1 MKTKRNLT
9 KEDEVRLAAENDLIL
24 FIKLVA
30 PYRVL
35 GSCHEDLARWWQRSE
50 AKTHQLCLMPRD
62 HGKSAMVAFR
72 VAQAIAK
79 DPCIRI
85 IYLSSTSGL
94 AEKQLGLIKQILES
108 DAFRHYWPDHIHP
121 EEGKREKWTNSEII
135 IDHPQRKR
143 EGIRDSTVFTGGI
156 STSLT
161 GLHCDIGVYD
171 DLVVYENAY
180 TRDGRDKVRRQ
191 YSLLNSVVGANGR
204 EWVVGTRYHPE
215 DLYFD
220 MVDAEE
226 DIYNEEGAVVDTSP
240 VYEVFERQVE
250 ALGDGTG
257 EYLWPRQQRYDGKW
271 FGFDRGILARKRAL
285 YLDKRQ
291 FYAQYYNN
299 PNVAEGE
306 AIDRDLF
313 QYFDKRHLE
322 RWDGRWYFRNT
333 LLNVYAAID
342 FAYSTSKRSDYTAL
356 VVVGI
361 DHERNIYVLEIR
373 RFKTK
378 SISEYYKHIAQSYE
392 AWGFRKLRA
401 EATAAQAA
409 IVDELKHQYI
419 RANGLPLSVEVHK
432 PTRHDG
438 TKQERIDAVLKPR
451 YENHM
456 VWHVQGGNTQLLEE
470 ELTSVE
476 PAHDDIKDALASAIE
491 TATPPGGHGNKRRKK
506 NKLMNEL
513 NFHSRFGG
521 VTI

>member
-1 MKTKRNLT
+1 MPKGVSK
-9 KEDEVRLAAENDLIL
+9 KDEIRLAAENDLIT
-24 FIKLVA
+24 FVKLVA

-35 GSCHEDLARWWQRSE
+35 GAVHEELCRWWQRQEGKS
-50 AKTHQLCLMPRD
+50 HQLCLMPRD

-79 DPCIRI
+79 DPTIRI

-108 DAFRHYWPDHIHP
+108 DSFRYYWPEHIHP

-135 IDHPQRKR
+135 IDHPSRKR
-143 EGIRDSTVFTGGI
+143 EGIRDATVFTGGLT
-156 STSLT
+156 TSLT
-161 GLHCDIGVYD
+161 GLHCDIAVYD
-171 DLVVYENAY
+171 DLVVFENAY
-180 TRDGRDKVRRQ
+180 TKEGRDKVRRQ
-191 YSLLNSVVGANGR
+191 YSLLNSVVGANGK

-220 MVDAEE
+220 MIDAEE
-226 DIYNEEGAVVDTSP
+226 DIYDNEGNVTDTEA

-250 ALGDGTG
+250 STGDGTG

-306 AIDRDLF
+306 AISRDLF
-313 QYFDKRHLE
+313 QYYDKKHLE
-322 RWDGRWYFRNT
+322 RWSGQWFVKNRKI
-333 LLNVYAAID
+333 NVYASID
-342 FAYSTSKRSDYTAL
+342 FAYSTSKRADFTAL
-356 VVVGI
+356 VVAGI
-361 DHERNIYVLEIR
+361 DYERNIYILDIK

-378 SISEYYKHIAQSYE
+378 SISEYYRYIEKAYYT
-392 AWGFRKLRA
+392 WGFRKLRA

-419 RANGLPLSVEVHK
+419 RANGLMLSVDVHK

-438 TKQERIDAVLKPR
+438 TKQERIDAILKPR
-451 YENHM
+451 YENQM
-456 VWHVQGGNTQLLEE
+456 VWHYEGGNIQILEE
-470 ELTSVE
+470 ELTQVE
-476 PAHDDIKDALASAIE
+476 PAHDDVKDALASCVDVCV
-491 TATPPGGHGNKRRKK
+491 PPGNAGNKLNTKK
-506 NKLMNEL
+506 KQGMDLP
-513 NFHSRFGG
+513 FHNRFGG
-521 VTI
+521 VSI